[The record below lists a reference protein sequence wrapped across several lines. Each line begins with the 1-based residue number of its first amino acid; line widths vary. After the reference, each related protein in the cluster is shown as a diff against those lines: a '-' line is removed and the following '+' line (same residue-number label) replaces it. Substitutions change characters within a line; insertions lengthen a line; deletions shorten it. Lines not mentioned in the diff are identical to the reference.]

1 MATKTFG
8 EEVAQELAV
17 KTVMWGP
24 AIAGGLLLGPVGI
37 VLGLL
42 TSASIVAS
50 NSTGSSPPRDGDD
63 RSK

>member
-8 EEVAQELAV
+8 EEVAQELAG
-17 KTVMWGP
+17 KTVMW
-24 AIAGGLLLGPVGI
+24 GLLLGPVGI

-50 NSTGSSPPRDGDD
+50 GNNGNSSPRDGDQET
-63 RSK
+63 K

>member
-1 MATKTFG
+1 MAAKCFG
-8 EEVAQELAV
+8 EEMAQELAV

-24 AIAGGLLLGPVGI
+24 AIAGALLLGPVGI

-50 NSTGSSPPRDGDD
+50 GSNGSSSPRDGDQET
-63 RSK
+63 K